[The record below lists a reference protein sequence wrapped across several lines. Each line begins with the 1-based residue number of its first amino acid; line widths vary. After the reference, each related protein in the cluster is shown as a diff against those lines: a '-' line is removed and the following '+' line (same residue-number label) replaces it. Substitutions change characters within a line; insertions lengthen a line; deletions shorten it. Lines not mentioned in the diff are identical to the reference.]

1 MTNKF
6 YYDFEKLKLGFEFMT
21 NDNIIQE
28 WIKVSDLH
36 RQLMACDLETVHAY
50 CEPIDQARE
59 FLGFYLANL
68 FCITSGYKID
78 YLGDD

>member
-1 MTNKF
+1 MTKKSH
-6 YYDFEKLKLGFEFMT
+6 YDFEKLKSRFEFMSK
-21 NDNIIQE
+21 DEIIQE
-28 WIKVSDLH
+28 WIKLSEIH
-36 RQLMACDLETVHAY
+36 KHLMTCDLETVGEY

-68 FCITSGYKID
+68 YCIESGYKID